1 MMSIDKINEAS
12 LIDCVVV
19 VRSKLRSVGGRIS
32 YIEGDVF
39 EVMFEV
45 EENIPIP
52 LGNSVGITI
61 YSAEGL
67 IVFDTYPIASYLQR
81 ILCILPPD
89 LQKKLLNRRKD
100 IRIPVRYLNSCL
112 ESLLP
117 QASSSPYVFEQGLH
131 CDIKNISLGGLL
143 FSIESPIPIQEKDVV
158 RVNLDGKFKLNA
170 IIRHHQKLDTEYRYG
185 AEFMEMSKEDK
196 HTLKS
201 LIINQQA
208 THRPMQ
214 IGIEHYLND

>member
-19 VRSKLRSVGGRIS
+19 VRSKLRSVGGRVS

-45 EENIPIP
+45 EENIPFP

-81 ILCILPPD
+81 ILCILPPN
-89 LQKKLLNRRKD
+89 LQKKMLNRRKD
-100 IRIPVRYLNSCL
+100 VRIPVRHLNSCL

-117 QASSSPYVFEQGLH
+117 QASSSPIVFEPGLQ

-143 FSIESPIPIQEKDVV
+143 FSIESPIPIQEKDIV
-158 RVNLDGKFKLNA
+158 RVNLDGKFRLNA
-170 IIRHHQKLDTEYRYG
+170 IIRHHQNLDTEYRYG
-185 AEFMEMSKEDK
+185 AEFVEMSKGDK

-214 IGIEHYLND
+214 IGIAHYLND